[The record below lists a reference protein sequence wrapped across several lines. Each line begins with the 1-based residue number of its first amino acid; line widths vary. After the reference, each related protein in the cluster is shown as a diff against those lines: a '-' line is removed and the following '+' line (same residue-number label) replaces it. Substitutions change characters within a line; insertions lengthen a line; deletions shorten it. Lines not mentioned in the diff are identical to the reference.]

1 MYLTLISTKRELF
14 KGDGAETVLQM
25 EMRVQFTLKLRVPL
39 SSVIAT
45 RMEASTFPNGNPLI
59 SSGNPGTS
67 ISSPFFYPG
76 RPIKSKLRNWHG
88 DVSTHGIIPCVKVH
102 SHCDILATEGNWTRD
117 LVAVVRRGV
126 TFDRKRKIG
135 HQFETT
141 FVLPTCEKKISW
153 LWIINDN

>member
-39 SSVIAT
+39 SFVIAT

-67 ISSPFFYPG
+67 ISSPFFTLADQSNPSFG
-76 RPIKSKLRNWHG
+76 TDMVTSALMGSSHVSKFTVTVISSRLK
-88 DVSTHGIIPCVKVH
+88 GIEHVIW
-102 SHCDILATEGNWTRD
+102 SQL
-117 LVAVVRRGV
+117 
-126 TFDRKRKIG
+126 
-135 HQFETT
+135 
-141 FVLPTCEKKISW
+141 
-153 LWIINDN
+153 